1 MKPSQRILIS
11 LVLFFFL
18 VVFTLFLAAGCRQA
32 SRNIAGN
39 NSSSEKSIERGT
51 SYLRGRPE
59 EVPKKKTRAEGRE
72 SEPPTSS
79 EQSSPAN
86 QPPPAEANRRGLLVV
101 VDPGHGNPGNPGPRG
116 PSGLKERDV
125 NFDIAQ
131 RLRQLLESAGIKVL
145 MTRDGPTTPLG
156 NPERAELANQN
167 NASLFF
173 RIHSD
178 SSRDPTEGGTRTLWY
193 KPDSERA
200 ARIVQKAV
208 VRELGLKDLGIR
220 KQFLVGFQYAQ
231 VPAVL
236 VEVAYISNPSE
247 EKLLADPAFRQRA
260 AQGMYDGIR
269 EYLEEINNLR

>member
-1 MKPSQRILIS
+1 MVRKFLLLLVILIS
-11 LVLFFFL
+11 ISLSP
-18 VVFTLFLAAGCRQA
+18 GCLWRQDGGRRESQNRSGDISQSFERRS
-32 SRNIAGN
+32 SREPGK
-39 NSSSEKSIERGT
+39 SSS
-51 SYLRGRPE
+51 
-59 EVPKKKTRAEGRE
+59 
-72 SEPPTSS
+72 
-79 EQSSPAN
+79 
-86 QPPPAEANRRGLLVV
+86 PPAASVPGEVEHLTPPASVETPSPTQDSSSDNKIVV
-101 VDPGHGNPGNPGPRG
+101 LDPGHGNPGNPGPRG
-116 PSGLKERDV
+116 PSGLKEADV
-125 NFDIAQ
+125 NLDIGL
-131 RLRQLLESAGIKVL
+131 RLRQFLESAGIKVL

-200 ARIVQKAV
+200 ARIVQGAV
-208 VRELGLKDLGIR
+208 VRELGLKDLGIK

-247 EKLLADPAFRQRA
+247 EKLLAEPAFRQRA
-260 AQGMYDGIR
+260 AKGMYDGIR